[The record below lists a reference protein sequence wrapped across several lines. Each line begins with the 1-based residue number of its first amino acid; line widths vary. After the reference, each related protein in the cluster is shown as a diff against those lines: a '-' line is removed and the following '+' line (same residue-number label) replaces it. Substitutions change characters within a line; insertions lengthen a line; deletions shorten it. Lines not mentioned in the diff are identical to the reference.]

1 MKNLW
6 RGAFAIVLL
15 GLFVAALAPACVD
28 NESSLLIRN
37 VAAHSCDLITTDSP
51 EIGQGYLDTRY
62 QCGYSAF
69 LIIGNQLV
77 KRGDDNKLQT
87 ETSRVE
93 IKGADVQVLSS
104 DGEVL
109 GQFSVPAVG
118 FVDPANNTNP
128 GYGITEVL
136 LVDGQTAQALDSA
149 GVSYVVAHVIVRGR
163 TLGGQDLTTAPFD
176 FPINVC
182 NGCLCAAPPDDDCL
196 DPQSTPTEQCLITQD
211 KAFDCRFLKSF
222 SPENVTKDCSWG
234 GQCGVLH
241 P

>member
-1 MKNLW
+1 MKKPW
-6 RGAFAIVLL
+6 RGAFAIVFL
-15 GLFVAALAPACVD
+15 GLLFAALAPACVD
-28 NESSLLIRN
+28 NESSLFIRY
-37 VAAHSCDLITTDSP
+37 VAQPSCDLVTTDSP

-62 QCGYSAF
+62 QCGYSAV
-69 LIIGNQLV
+69 LIVGNQLV

-109 GQFSVPAVG
+109 GQFSPPAVG

-128 GYGITEVL
+128 GYGLTEIL
-136 LVDGQTAQALDSA
+136 LIDGATAQLIDNS
-149 GVSYVVAHVIVRGR
+149 GISYVIAHVVVRGR

-182 NGCLCAAPPDDDCL
+182 NGCLCQVPPDDTCI
-196 DPQSTPTEQCLITQD
+196 DPDSTPKEQCWIRQD
-211 KAFDCRFLKSF
+211 APFDCRFLGGQI
-222 SPENVTKDCSWG
+222 DCSWT

-241 P
+241 K